1 MYVCLCKGITERQ
14 VQQAID
20 NGADYKALREELGVA
35 GDCGQCG
42 NTCKEMVK
50 ASQTCA
56 FYDALIPQVA

>member
-42 NTCKEMVK
+42 NICKEMVK
-50 ASQTCA
+50 ASQECA